1 MSEVEVAAMD
11 RAIALAALGHGSVLP
26 NPVVGCVLVDPAGR
40 IVAEG
45 QHARA
50 GGPHAEI
57 VALDAAGDAARG
69 TTAVVTLEPCNHRGR
84 TGPCATALIEAGV
97 RRVVYAVPDPWPTA
111 AGGGERLSA
120 AGLDVVDLSVRDE
133 PVAQQLVS
141 AARDV
146 NRVWLTTVRTGRP
159 FVTFKAGMSLDGR
172 VAAPDGTSRW
182 ITSAESRRDAHAL
195 RTRVDTIMVGGG
207 TVRIDDPQLTARDDD
222 DLPAGRQ
229 PMRVVVDSRGD
240 IPRGA
245 RVLDAMTATLV
256 ATVRE
261 FGSGADGRVDLPR
274 LLSAL
279 YARGRRHVLLEGGPT
294 LAGAFFDAD
303 LVDEVVIY
311 LAPLLIGAGRSA
323 VDSAAVSTLNQARP
337 LELREM
343 GSLGPDLRLRYAVAQ
358 S

>member
-1 MSEVEVAAMD
+1 MD

-26 NPVVGCVLVDPAGR
+26 NPVVGCVLVDPAGDGSSR
-40 IVAEG
+40 RG
-45 QHARA
+45 STPRA

-146 NRVWLTTVRTGRP
+146 NRVWLSTVRTGRP

-245 RVLDAMTATLV
+245 RVLDATTATLV
-256 ATVRE
+256 ATVPGVRIGCRRAG
-261 FGSGADGRVDLPR
+261 GSATTAVRPVRPRAAARPAGGRTDI
-274 LLSAL
+274 
-279 YARGRRHVLLEGGPT
+279 GRR
-294 LAGAFFDAD
+294 
-303 LVDEVVIY
+303 
-311 LAPLLIGAGRSA
+311 RSSTP
-323 VDSAAVSTLNQARP
+323 VWSTRSWSTLR
-337 LELREM
+337 R
-343 GSLGPDLRLRYAVAQ
+343 
-358 S
+358 